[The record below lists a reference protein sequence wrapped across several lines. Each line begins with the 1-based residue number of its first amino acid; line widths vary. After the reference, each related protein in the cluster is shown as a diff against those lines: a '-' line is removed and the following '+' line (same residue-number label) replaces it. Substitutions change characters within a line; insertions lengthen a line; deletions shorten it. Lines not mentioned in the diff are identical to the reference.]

1 MCHAVHD
8 VVRADHV
15 VSTLWSRSE
24 LTVCDRSILF
34 TPGLRAGTQN
44 HVVVHG
50 QWTDTAVG
58 EVRDEAVV
66 LRFLFIPFGQAP

>member
-34 TPGLRAGTQN
+34 TPDL
-44 HVVVHG
+44 HG
-50 QWTDTAVG
+50 RTHYHHGHKRGMADVLGSSPPCFFA
-58 EVRDEAVV
+58 V
-66 LRFLFIPFGQAP
+66 LRFLFIPFRQAP